1 MGELPPVLRAFIAVE
16 LESDIL
22 TEMSKVRSDFE
33 KLVPPGS
40 VRWVRPEGI
49 HLTLKFLGDTRRE
62 RVPAV
67 QDGIRRAVVGIGH
80 FEIGLASSGCFPNC
94 RRPRVIWIGIDE
106 EDETLLQLQ
115 KRIEKEMQSLGWAPE
130 RRPFSPHL
138 TLGRVQRNATTS
150 EVRRIGEV
158 VAESHIGTLG
168 VQQVTEVALIRSILR
183 PGGARYV
190 KLFSAKLE

>member
-22 TEMSKVRSDFE
+22 AEMSKVQSDFE

-62 RVPAV
+62 RLPAV
-67 QDGIRRAVVGIGH
+67 QDGIRRAAEGVGH
-80 FEIGLASSGCFPNC
+80 FEIELANSGCFPDC
-94 RRPRVIWIGIDE
+94 RRPRVIWIGIDKG
-106 EDETLLQLQ
+106 DKRLSQLQ
-115 KRIEKEMQSLGWAPE
+115 RQVEKEMQSLGWAPE

-150 EVRRIGEV
+150 EVRRIGEI
-158 VAESHIGTLG
+158 VAGSHVGTLG
-168 VQQVTEVALIRSILR
+168 VQQVTEVALIRSILS